1 MNNRPERIT
10 PIHPGEH
17 LLELIEDWNLTQYRL
32 AKELGVPQTRI
43 MQILKG
49 KRSISTD
56 TALRL
61 SRFFGMSD
69 RFWLRLQMNYDV
81 ECARQ
86 AVGEEIK
93 RTVKPMPRKKS
104 AAA

>member
-1 MNNRPERIT
+1 MKNRPERIP

-43 MQILKG
+43 MQIIKG
-49 KRSISTD
+49 KRAISAD

-69 RFWLRLQMNYDV
+69 KFWLRLQVNYDL
-81 ECARQ
+81 ECAQ
-86 AVGEEIK
+86 LAVGAEIK
-93 RTVKPMPRKKS
+93 HSVKPMPL
-104 AAA
+104 